1 MIINESSLGA
11 IHTQFDMSFNRGRML
26 ARPYWQEIATETKS
40 TSATTQYNF
49 LGAFP
54 KIRQWVGGR
63 IHNKLKGH
71 GYSITNQKYEVT
83 VDVEV
88 EDLED
93 DQIGLYGTVFED
105 YGRAVEVFPDELL
118 AALIAAGITGGTGLC
133 YDGQNMFD
141 TDHPVGSST
150 ASNYN
155 TGAGDMWILLDLS
168 RSLKPFIVQKRKPF
182 NMVQLNSPN
191 DQNVFEDDVV
201 TYGSRGRLNVGY
213 GLWQQCFASKETL
226 SATTYNANF
235 AAMMAFTDDEGRK
248 LGIKP
253 THLLHGPSNRA
264 LALEVLQ
271 AERLAN
277 GATNV
282 NRGTAIPLLVPWL

>member
-1 MIINESSLGA
+1 MIINNASLGA
-11 IHTQFDMSFNRGRML
+11 IGTQFDMSFNRGRML
-26 ARPYWQEIATETKS
+26 AAPYWQEIATEIPS
-40 TSATTQYNF
+40 TSSENQYNF

-54 KIRQWVGGR
+54 KIREWIGGR

-71 GYSITNQKYEVT
+71 GYALSNKRYET
-83 VDVEV
+83 TVEV
-88 EDLED
+88 EVDDIED

-118 AALIAAGITGGTGLC
+118 AALIVASVTGGTGLC
-133 YDGQNMFD
+133 YDGQNFLD
-141 TDHPVGSST
+141 TDHPVGST
-150 ASNYN
+150 VASNYN
-155 TGAGDMWILLDLS
+155 TGAQALWILLDLS

-182 NMVQLNSPN
+182 TMTQLNRPN

-201 TYGSRGRLNVGY
+201 LYGSKGRLNVGF
-213 GLWQQCFASKETL
+213 GLWQQAFGSKETL
-226 SATTYNANF
+226 SSTTYNANF
-235 AAMMAFTDDEGRK
+235 AAMMALEDDEGRK

-264 LALEVLQ
+264 LALEILQ

-282 NRGTAIPLLVPWL
+282 NRGTAIPLLVPWM